1 MAMYELKLPE
11 LGEGLH
17 EGRIEKWLVKP
28 GDLVKEDDA
37 LAEVENDK
45 ALVELPSP
53 IDGKIVEIKVSE
65 GTTAV
70 VGDVLLV
77 LEVAGPGNVSAA
89 VAADVKQAAVE
100 QAGLENVTDNVE
112 ALAATGPTAT
122 VVSTSTATAA
132 TPVTTPFTS
141 AAHDV
146 RATPGVRKFAREH
159 NADISLVHGSGSNGK
174 ITKDDVEVFLAGGQ
188 TDATVGATVE
198 ARVET
203 PSVAPEKTA
212 AVVATASD
220 QVSPSPELLE
230 ERIPSTMIRKRI
242 AEAMVKSKYTAP
254 HVTVMDEV
262 DVTELVQLRKE
273 IKPLATERG
282 VKITYLPF
290 IVKALIAGVKL
301 HPKMNSSLDEETQD
315 LILKRYYHIGI
326 ATDTDRGLVV
336 PVVKNA
342 DHKNMWT
349 IATEID
355 DLASRARDSK
365 LTPNEM
371 KGSTISITNIGSAGG
386 MFFTPIINYP
396 EVAILGVGR
405 ITEKPIMKNGQVVG
419 GQMMALSL
427 SFDHRV
433 IDGALAQHFINDMKR
448 LLENPRLL
456 LLEV

>member
-1 MAMYELKLPE
+1 MGLYEVRLPE

-28 GDLVKEDDA
+28 GDVVKEDDA

-53 IDGKIVEIKVSE
+53 VHGKVVEIKAAE

-70 VGDVLLV
+70 VGDILVLLEV
-77 LEVAGPGNVSAA
+77 EGAGNADSSASTVGQPAAAQSPAEPAVAAAPASTAGTASAAATAAPPAASAASSVVAGTPAAVVSAA
-89 VAADVKQAAVE
+89 REV
-100 QAGLENVTDNVE
+100 L
-112 ALAATGPTAT
+112 
-122 VVSTSTATAA
+122 
-132 TPVTTPFTS
+132 
-141 AAHDV
+141 
-146 RATPGVRKFAREH
+146 ATPGVRKFAREH
-159 NADISLVHGSGSNGK
+159 NVDITAVQGTGTHGK
-174 ITKDDVEVFLAGGQ
+174 ITKEDVERFLSGSQAPVEGTAPAAETQPAQSAQTGAPAG
-188 TDATVGATVE
+188 VGGEVNT
-198 ARVET
+198 
-203 PSVAPEKTA
+203 
-212 AVVATASD
+212 
-220 QVSPSPELLE
+220 ELLE
-230 ERIPSTMIRKRI
+230 ERIPTTMIRKRI

-262 DVTELVQLRKE
+262 DVSELVELRRE
-273 IKPLATERG
+273 IKPMAAERG
-282 VKITYLPF
+282 TKITYLPF
-290 IVKALIAGVKL
+290 IVKAMIAAIRL
-301 HPKMNSSLDEETQD
+301 HPKLNSSLDEETGD
-315 LILKRYYHIGI
+315 LILKHYYNIGI

-336 PVVKNA
+336 PVVRSA
-342 DHKNMWT
+342 DQKNMWT
-349 IATEID
+349 IADEIN
-355 DLASRARDSK
+355 DLATRARESK

-386 MFFTPIINYP
+386 MFFTPVINYP

-433 IDGALAQHFINDMKR
+433 IDGALAQHFINDIKR